1 MLVNLFLFGV
11 VCCGSQSWPR
21 SDSFT
26 DKKFEE
32 LQEEHRDWPD
42 RVASVKDS
50 FAKVTADRAKTE
62 L

>member
-1 MLVNLFLFGV
+1 M
-11 VCCGSQSWPR
+11 VCWGSQSWPR